1 MKIRIIAIGKLKEPY
16 WREAQNEYLK
26 RLSPYAKIE
35 LIECNDFHS
44 KENASAKEEEEVKN
58 KEGKE
63 VLDKIKKNEY
73 VVLLDLGKEEPTS
86 LTLARKL
93 DRWMQL
99 GGASITF
106 VIGGSLGLSESL
118 RERGNDVLTLSQLT
132 FTHQMTRVILLE
144 AIYRSFKILNNE
156 PYHK

>member
-26 RLSPYAKIE
+26 RLSPYAKVE
-35 LIECNDFHS
+35 LIECNDFPS

-86 LTLARKL
+86 LTLAKKF

-144 AIYRSFKILNNE
+144 AIYRSFKISNNE

>member
-26 RLSPYAKIE
+26 RLSPYAKVE
-35 LIECNDFHS
+35 LIECNDFPS